1 MDGSHS
7 DTRMVDLEVE
17 EAEDVLGDQ
26 SIGPD
31 SPTSLH
37 RMSKSQ
43 TKTWVHK
50 QSWMPKEGG
59 GYLNLCIIL
68 GVSGTAFFM
77 MIDRGLQF
85 VSPTL
90 LPLLC
95 LKNLI

>member
-17 EAEDVLGDQ
+17 EADDVSGDP

-43 TKTWVHK
+43 TKTWVVKSTYNFHTIRIRLNWNNVF
-50 QSWMPKEGG
+50 QSFGFHGKES
-59 GYLNLCIIL
+59 Y
-68 GVSGTAFFM
+68 F
-77 MIDRGLQF
+77 
-85 VSPTL
+85 
-90 LPLLC
+90 
-95 LKNLI
+95 